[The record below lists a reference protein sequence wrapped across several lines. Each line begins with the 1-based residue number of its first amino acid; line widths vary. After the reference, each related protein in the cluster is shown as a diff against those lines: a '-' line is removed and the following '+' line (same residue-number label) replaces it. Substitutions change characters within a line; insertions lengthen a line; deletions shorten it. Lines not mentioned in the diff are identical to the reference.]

1 MTGLD
6 TVYGPGAQSS
16 PDAKRVADMF
26 ARDCE
31 RLRAD
36 LAKFSANA
44 NWAVDNRESLRRDYG
59 GTHIAVRDEKIC
71 ASHENLSMLLEKVR
85 EKYGDTSDVFI
96 DRIEKRKAGML
107 LQCGYGGRLDRLQAH
122 ENADSV

>member
-1 MTGLD
+1 MADLD
-6 TVYGPGAQSS
+6 IIYGPGAESS
-16 PDAKRVADMF
+16 PDAKRVADML

-44 NWAVDNRESLRRDYG
+44 NWVVDNRESLRRDYG
-59 GTHIAVRDEKIC
+59 GTHIAVRDQKIC
-71 ASHENLSMLLEKVR
+71 ASHENLSKLLEKVR
-85 EKYGDTSDVFI
+85 EEHGDASDVFI
-96 DRIEKRKAGML
+96 DRIEKQKTGML
-107 LQCGYGGRLDRLQAH
+107 MQCGYGGRLDRLQAR

>member
-1 MTGLD
+1 MADLD
-6 TVYGPGAQSS
+6 IIYGPGAESS
-16 PDAKRVADMF
+16 PDARRVADVL

-36 LAKFSANA
+36 LAKFSSNA
-44 NWAVDNRESLRRDYG
+44 DWVVDNRESLRRDYG
-59 GTHIAVRDEKIC
+59 GKHIAVRDEKIC
-71 ASHENLSMLLEKVR
+71 ASHENLSRLLEKVR

-96 DRIEKRKAGML
+96 DRIEKQKTGML
-107 LQCGYGGRLDRLQAH
+107 MRCGCDERIDRFRER